1 MTSSA
6 ELPTFT
12 LTDADRT
19 EVDHL
24 LDGVRWPDD
33 ADRADLLAHRLPER
47 LQGFLIDFR
56 HTEPAGGCIL
66 TGYRVPADRVGPTPL
81 RWQDAAPAGT
91 ARREEAYLALLGAAL
106 GDLFA
111 FRTLQDGRL
120 VQDLLPTPGQEQT
133 KSGNS
138 SRSVLDLHTEDAFHP
153 YRCDYLGLL
162 CLRND
167 DKVPTSYAELRP
179 DAIDEGHRRVLGQ
192 PRFLVKPDET
202 HLVGKPGRLPAWLVD
217 QPVPLLFGGPDLPY
231 LRFDD
236 FFAEPLPGDQEAAAA
251 MTALSEAL
259 AKAEQDALLAPG
271 DVLFIDNYRA
281 VHGRRPFTARYD
293 GTDRWLKRI
302 SVSRDL
308 RRSRDA
314 RADAAAQVIG

>member
-1 MTSSA
+1 MNTT
-6 ELPTFT
+6 LPALT
-12 LTDADRT
+12 LTDADRA
-19 EVDHL
+19 EVEHL
-24 LDGVRWPDD
+24 LDGIGWPGD
-33 ADRADLLAHRLPER
+33 ADRVELLARRLPER
-47 LQGFLIDFR
+47 LQEFLVGYR
-56 HTEPAGGCIL
+56 RTEPAGGCIL
-66 TGYRVPADRVGPTPL
+66 RGYRVPADRVGPTPL
-81 RWQDAAPAGT
+81 RWQDAAAAGT
-91 ARREEAYLALLGAAL
+91 AHREEAYLALLGACL

-111 FRTLQDGRL
+111 FRTLQEGRL
-120 VQDLLPTPGQEQT
+120 VQDLLPTPGQEET

-167 DKVPTSYAELRP
+167 DEVPTSYAELRSE
-179 DAIDEGHRRVLGQ
+179 AIEEDHRQVLAQ
-192 PRFLVKPDET
+192 PRFLLRPDQT
-202 HLVGKPGRLPAWLVD
+202 HLVGGEGQPAWLVD

-231 LRFDD
+231 LMFDD

-251 MTALSEAL
+251 MRALSETL

-302 SVSRDL
+302 SISRDL

-314 RADAAAQVIG
+314 RATVASRVIG

>member
-12 LTDADRT
+12 LTEDERAEVDALLDRVPWPEAADRV
-19 EVDHL
+19 E
-24 LDGVRWPDD
+24 
-33 ADRADLLAHRLPER
+33 LLARRLPER
-47 LQGFLIDFR
+47 LQEFLTDFR
-56 HTEPAGGCIL
+56 RTEPAGGCIL
-66 TGYRVPADRVGPTPL
+66 RGYRVPADRVGPTPL
-81 RWQDAAPAGT
+81 RWQDAATAGT
-91 ARREEAYLALLGAAL
+91 AAREEAYLALLGATL

-162 CLRND
+162 CLRNPD
-167 DKVPTSYAELRP
+167 EVPTSYAELRP
-179 DAIDEGHRRVLGQ
+179 DTIDEQHRRVLGE
-192 PRFLVKPDET
+192 PRFLLRPDET
-202 HLVGKPGRLPAWLVD
+202 HLAGGGRPPAWLAD
-217 QPVPLLFGGPDLPY
+217 EPVPLLFGGPDLPY
-231 LRFDD
+231 VRFDD
-236 FFAEPLPGDQEAAAA
+236 FFAEPLPGDGQAAAA
-251 MTALSEAL
+251 MAALSEAL

-271 DVLFIDNYRA
+271 DVLFIDNYSA

-302 SVSRDL
+302 SVTRDL

-314 RADAAAQVIG
+314 RTTSASRVVG

>member
-1 MTSSA
+1 MISSGD
-6 ELPTFT
+6 LPSFS
-12 LTDADRT
+12 LTDADRA
-19 EVDHL
+19 EVEHL
-24 LDGVRWPDD
+24 LDGIRWPDD
-33 ADRADLLAHRLPER
+33 ADRVELLARRLPER
-47 LQGFLIDFR
+47 LQEFLVGYR
-56 HTEPAGGCIL
+56 RAEPAGGCIL
-66 TGYRVPADRVGPTPL
+66 RGYRVPADRVGPTPL
-81 RWQDAAPAGT
+81 RWQDAAAAGT
-91 ARREEAYLALLGAAL
+91 AHREEAYLALLGAVL

-111 FRTLQDGRL
+111 FGTLQEGRL
-120 VQDLLPTPGQEQT
+120 VQDLLPTPGQEET

-167 DKVPTSYAELRP
+167 DEVPTSYAELRS
-179 DAIDEGHRRVLGQ
+179 DAFEEDHRQVLGQ
-192 PRFLVKPDET
+192 PRFLVRPDET
-202 HLVGKPGRLPAWLVD
+202 HLVGGEGQPAWLID

-231 LRFDD
+231 LLFDD

-251 MTALSEAL
+251 MRALSETL

-271 DVLFIDNYRA
+271 DVLFIDNHRA

-302 SVSRDL
+302 SISRDL
-308 RRSRDA
+308 CRSRDA
-314 RADAAAQVIG
+314 RATVASRVIG